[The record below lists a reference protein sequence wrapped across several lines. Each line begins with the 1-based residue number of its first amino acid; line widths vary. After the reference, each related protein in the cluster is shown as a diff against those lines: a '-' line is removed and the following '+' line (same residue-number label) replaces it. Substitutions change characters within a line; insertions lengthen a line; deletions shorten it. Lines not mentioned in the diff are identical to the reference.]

1 MGLKEKYEISAADVG
16 LCSIIR
22 KVKGRKC
29 PDFLYTYSLKKY
41 GFKDNLARY
50 YTEKYSKIPVGKY
63 SWGYRYVRDDILKS
77 VGAFCSIAMNQT
89 IVPNIHRT
97 DYVSTW
103 NSEIT
108 YPNMPPV
115 KHSLEIGNDVW
126 IGAGCSIFNNIKI
139 GDGAVI
145 GAGSIITRDVPSYA
159 IVVGANK
166 LIRYRFS
173 RNIIDKLLKIR
184 WWNWDDEKIKESFK
198 YFSDPQK
205 FIDIYYGENEAKNE

>member
-1 MGLKEKYEISAADVG
+1 MGLKEKYEISAAGVG

-29 PDFLYTYSLKKY
+29 PDSLYTYSLKKY

-50 YTEKYSKIPVGKY
+50 YTEKYSEIPVGKY

-145 GAGSIITRDVPSYA
+145 GAGSIITRDVPPYA

-184 WWNWDDEKIKESFK
+184 WWNWDDEKIKKSFK